1 MLKYLTLKD
10 QDIAA
15 DDTESHREAEHSAAR
30 EGGQSMRRS
39 DSRTENKADKSW
51 MEFDELTKPFLSLD
65 SEENASSVAIELR
78 DRMVKV
84 EQQVLA
90 QYTATAAYATL
101 AQQGVEQARQESR
114 ADLDRSQ
121 STIIGLLDRL
131 RSEINNRLDGLD
143 ARPFA
148 GGGAA
153 PSDTAARLQAME
165 ERMNGVL
172 RALEGCVHENMQ
184 LRQQIDELVQRQMQT
199 DGWLVSNGGP
209 SELSLR

>member
-1 MLKYLTLKD
+1 
-10 QDIAA
+10 
-15 DDTESHREAEHSAAR
+15 
-30 EGGQSMRRS
+30 MRR
-39 DSRTENKADKSW
+39 TDKSW
-51 MEFDELTKPFLSLD
+51 MEYDELTKPFLSPD
-65 SEENASSVAIELR
+65 SDESVTSVAIELR

-101 AQQGVEQARQESR
+101 ASQGADAVRAEAR

-131 RSEINNRLDGLD
+131 RTEINNRLDGLD
-143 ARPFA
+143 SRSF
-148 GGGAA
+148 GGGSGVPADVA
-153 PSDTAARLQAME
+153 GRLQAME

-172 RALEGCVHENMQ
+172 HALEGCVHENMM
-184 LRQQIDELVQRQMQT
+184 LRAQIEELQQRQMANE
-199 DGWLVSNGGP
+199 GWLVSNGGP

>member
-1 MLKYLTLKD
+1 
-10 QDIAA
+10 
-15 DDTESHREAEHSAAR
+15 
-30 EGGQSMRRS
+30 MRRS
-39 DSRTENKADKSW
+39 ESRNESRADKNRADKNW
-51 MEFDELTKPFLSLD
+51 MDFDELTKPFLPPD
-65 SEENASSVAIELR
+65 SDESATSVAIELR

-101 AQQGVEQARQESR
+101 AQQGVEHARQESR

-131 RSEINNRLDGLD
+131 RADINNRLDGLD
-143 ARPFA
+143 ARPNL
-148 GGGAA
+148 GGGAL
-153 PSDTAARLQAME
+153 PSDAAARLHAME
-165 ERMNGVL
+165 ERMKGVL
-172 RALEGCVHENMQ
+172 HALEGCVHENMM

-209 SELSLR
+209 SELSLH

>member
-1 MLKYLTLKD
+1 
-10 QDIAA
+10 
-15 DDTESHREAEHSAAR
+15 
-30 EGGQSMRRS
+30 MRRS
-39 DSRTENKADKSW
+39 EKSW
-51 MEFDELTKPFLSLD
+51 FDLDEPTTPFLPDEPTD
-65 SEENASSVAIELR
+65 SPTSMITELR

-101 AQQGVEQARQESR
+101 AQQGAEQVRAEAR

-131 RSEINNRLDGLD
+131 RAEIGNRLDGLD
-143 ARPFA
+143 ARPHISGSA
-148 GGGAA
+148 L
-153 PSDTAARLQAME
+153 PSDAAGRLAAME

-172 RALEGCVHENMQ
+172 HALEGCVHENMV
-184 LRQQIDELVQRQMQT
+184 LRAQIDELTQRQMQSE
-199 DGWLVSNGGP
+199 GWLVSNGGP

>member
-1 MLKYLTLKD
+1 
-10 QDIAA
+10 
-15 DDTESHREAEHSAAR
+15 
-30 EGGQSMRRS
+30 
-39 DSRTENKADKSW
+39 
-51 MEFDELTKPFLSLD
+51 MEFDELTKPFLSPD
-65 SEENASSVAIELR
+65 SDESATSVAVELR

-101 AQQGVEQARQESR
+101 AQQSVDQARLEAR

-131 RSEINNRLDGLD
+131 RAEISNRLDGVD
-143 ARPFA
+143 ARPQMA
-148 GGGAA
+148 GGGP
-153 PSDTAARLQAME
+153 PSDATTRLAAME
-165 ERMNGVL
+165 DRMNGVL
-172 RALEGCVHENMQ
+172 HALEGCVHENMI

-209 SELSLR
+209 SELSLT

>member
-1 MLKYLTLKD
+1 
-10 QDIAA
+10 
-15 DDTESHREAEHSAAR
+15 
-30 EGGQSMRRS
+30 MRRS
-39 DSRTENKADKSW
+39 ESRTENRADRSW
-51 MEFDELTKPFLSLD
+51 MEFDELTRPFLSPD
-65 SEENASSVAIELR
+65 SDESATSVAIELR

-101 AQQGVEQARQESR
+101 AQQGVEQARLESR

-143 ARPFA
+143 ARGHL
-148 GGGAA
+148 GGGGA
-153 PSDTAARLQAME
+153 PSDTGARLHAME

-172 RALEGCVHENMQ
+172 RALEDCVHENMV
-184 LRQQIDELVQRQMQT
+184 LRQQLDELVQRQMQT

-209 SELSLR
+209 SELSLH